1 MIGIASYGAY
11 IPWHRLD
18 RQLFLK
24 AWGGFAI
31 PGERAVAY
39 HDEDSV
45 TMAVEAGRDCLSEAD
60 PHSVDGLFFA
70 TTTSPYKEKLCSATM
85 ALALDLRRDIRTADI
100 TSSLRS
106 GTTALGFALDA
117 IRSGSSDS
125 ILVTASDMRLS
136 PPSGMT
142 EQALGDGA
150 GALLLGKDNVIA
162 EVLDSHSV
170 SDELAATWRG
180 ENDTFIRTWEERMT
194 MDESYAK
201 AMPEAIEGVMKK
213 SGLAPKD
220 FAKVV
225 FDPPGD
231 VRRHTRLAPQM
242 GFEPPQ
248 LLDPGGFFMTVGLL
262 GSAMSFVMLV
272 AALEQSKPGDK
283 ILFASYGNGAD
294 AFVLQVTDT
303 IEKLGERRG
312 FKKHVES
319 KGMVRS
325 YNDYLRWREI
335 VPLDQARRPE
345 RGHISVAANWR
356 ERYIDLGLWGI
367 KCRKCGTPQYDYGA
381 ITTAPIRVCAV
392 CQAVDDFEDYNFAR
406 RKATVFSYT
415 HDMLAPSPDPPT
427 SVVMIDFEGGGRSLF
442 DLTDRDPD
450 QVQLGMEVEMT
461 FRKVFFD
468 RGLNNYFWKARPIRC

>member
-1 MIGIASYGAY
+1 MIGITSYGAY
-11 IPWHRLD
+11 IPWHRMD

-39 HDEDSV
+39 YDEDSV
-45 TMAVEAGRDCLSEAD
+45 TMAVAAAMDCLSDID
-60 PHSVDGLFFA
+60 PHTVDGLLFA

-85 ALALDLRRDIRTADI
+85 ALTLRLRRDLRTADI

-106 GTTALGFALDA
+106 GTTAVGLALDA
-117 IRSGSSDS
+117 VASGRSDS
-125 ILVTASDMRLS
+125 ILITASDMRLA

-162 EVLDSHSV
+162 EVLGSYSI

-180 ENDTFIRTWEERMT
+180 ESDTFIRSWEDRMT
-194 MDESYAK
+194 MDESYSK
-201 AMPEAIEGVMKK
+201 VMPEVITGLMKRC
-213 SGLAPKD
+213 GLSQKD
-220 FAKVV
+220 FASVV
-225 FDPPGD
+225 FDPPSD
-231 VRRHTRLAPQM
+231 VRRHGRVAGEL
-242 GFEPPQ
+242 GFEPAQ
-248 LLDPGGFFMTVGLL
+248 LLDPGSIFMTVGLL
-262 GSAMSFVMLV
+262 GSAMSIVMLV
-272 AALEQSKPGDK
+272 AALEQAKPGDK

-294 AFVLQVTDT
+294 AFALQVTDA
-303 IEKLGERRG
+303 IQNLGERRG
-312 FKKHVES
+312 FKRHIES
-319 KGMVRS
+319 KRMMRS
-325 YNDYLRWREI
+325 YNDYLRWRDI
-335 VPLDQARRPE
+335 VPLDQARRPD

-356 ERYIDLGLWGI
+356 ERYVDLGLWGI
-367 KCRKCGTPQYDYGA
+367 KCRQCGTPQYDYGA
-381 ITTAPIRVCAV
+381 MTTAPVRVCAV

-406 RKATVFSYT
+406 RTATVFSYT
-415 HDMLAPSPDPPT
+415 QDMLSPSLDPPA
-427 SVVMIDFEGGGRSLF
+427 SVAMIDFKGGGRSLF

-450 QVQLGMEVEMT
+450 QVEVGMEVEMT